1 MIFAN
6 KMPKMKLLSLDM
18 WRVNTLSEDMG
29 FLFHDTSKLVRDQER
44 LEDSKNQHPDVF
56 SDNCIK
62 LKQEEDLSD
71 EIIF

>member
-1 MIFAN
+1 
-6 KMPKMKLLSLDM
+6 MPKMKLLSLDM

-29 FLFHDTSKLVRDQER
+29 FLFHDSDKIARDQER
-44 LEDSKNQHPDVF
+44 LEAGKNPYPDVF